1 LGKRGTRGKVLWMHL
16 ASIFQK
22 NSAQLLATRLSSP
35 SMSDAL
41 TPMMQQYHRLKREI
55 PADAMLLFRLGDF
68 YEMFFSDAEEGSR
81 LLDLTLTQRQGT
93 PMCGMPYHA
102 AEGYIAQILKAGK
115 RVAICDQMEAPRPGQ
130 VVRREI
136 TQILTPGSILDAGQ
150 LEPKQNNFLAAVS
163 PMAEG
168 FGVAALDLTTG
179 EFFAGDFPTPEALRD
194 AIGRLNPAEVVVA
207 QGHKIDLETSALSSG
222 ERVGYLL
229 VEHDA
234 WSFSP
239 DAAEHTLRDH
249 FKTASLDGFGLVSAP
264 SKETSTAGALSAAG
278 GLLHYLGHELRR
290 NLGHVHTLRLWQRED
305 VLILDAATRR
315 NLEIV
320 DPLRLGSGQTT
331 LLSAVDRT
339 VTAGGGRLLRQ
350 WLLAPLRNLP
360 CIERRQRV
368 VAWAKINQL
377 ERNALQDRL
386 RQIRDVERLV
396 ARLVQGS
403 GNARDLIA
411 LRVSLEQLPAL
422 RGSLEKH
429 PVVALRELGQQ
440 ITPLPEL
447 ATLYSQALA
456 DDPPILLKEGGLIR
470 AGYHAALEELR
481 AASVEG
487 QEWLADLQRREQ
499 ERTGIRSLK
508 VRYNQVFGYYIE
520 ISTANLGSV
529 PADYTRKQTLA
540 NAERFVTPELKEM
553 ESKILGAQ
561 ERSRQLEYELFLDLR
576 SAAVPHLRTIQETSR
591 ALHQIDVL
599 LGWGALAQERDYFQ
613 PEMNDGGLL
622 LLEEARH
629 PVLEQLPANE
639 KFVPNDVRLDL
650 DTERLV
656 ILTGPNMAGKS
667 TYIRQIGVLALL
679 AHCGCFVPA
688 RRAVVGLM
696 DRIFTRVGASD
707 DLGRG
712 QSTFMVEMNETA
724 NILNHATSR
733 SLVILD
739 EIGRGTSTFDGLSIA
754 WSVAE
759 YLNSTLR
766 ARTLF
771 ATHYHELTELAK
783 LLPATKNYNVAVREW
798 GDHIVFLRKIV
809 PGGTDKSYG
818 IQVARL
824 AGLPAAVLKRAKEV
838 LRQLE
843 EDQIDDKGLPKMA
856 KAKQKKDKAREVLRE
871 LDLFGRGD

>member
-1 LGKRGTRGKVLWMHL
+1 
-16 ASIFQK
+16 
-22 NSAQLLATRLSSP
+22 
-35 SMSDAL
+35 MSDVL

-55 PADAMLLFRLGDF
+55 PPDAMLLFRLGDF

-102 AEGYIAQILKAGK
+102 AEGYIAQILKAGR
-115 RVAICDQMEAPRPGQ
+115 RVAICDQMEAAKPGQ
-130 VVRREI
+130 MVRREI

-150 LEPKQNNFLAAVS
+150 LEPKQNNFLAAIA
-163 PMAEG
+163 PTEG
-168 FGVAALDLTTG
+168 CYGIAALDLTTG
-179 EFFAGDFPTPEALRD
+179 EFFAGDFATPEALRD
-194 AIGRLNPAEVVVA
+194 ALGRLSPAEVVVA
-207 QGHKIDLETSALSSG
+207 QGHKIDLETSVLSNGNS
-222 ERVGYLL
+222 ERLAYLL

-249 FKTASLDGFGLVSAP
+249 FKTASLDGFGLVSSAA
-264 SKETSTAGALSAAG
+264 KDRSTMGALSAAG

-290 NLGHVHTLRLWQRED
+290 SLGHVHTLRLWQRED

-315 NLEIV
+315 NLELV
-320 DPLRLGSGQTT
+320 DPLRTNTGTGSGQTT

-350 WLLAPLRNLP
+350 WLLAPLRDLSA
-360 CIERRQRV
+360 IERRQTV
-368 VAWAKINQL
+368 VAWAKANQP
-377 ERNALQDRL
+377 ERNALQERL
-386 RQIRDVERLV
+386 RQVRDVERLV

-422 RGSLEKH
+422 REAFEKH
-429 PVVALRELGQQ
+429 PVAALRELGGQ
-440 ITPLPEL
+440 ITPLPDL
-447 ATLYSQALA
+447 ADLYSRALA

-487 QEWLADLQRREQ
+487 QEWLAALQRREQ
-499 ERTGIRSLK
+499 ERTGIKSLK

-520 ISTANLGSV
+520 IRTANLGAA

-576 SAAVPHLRTIQETSR
+576 AAAVPHLRTIQDTAR
-591 ALHQIDVL
+591 ALHEIDVL

-629 PVLEQLPANE
+629 PVLEQLPASE

-667 TYIRQIGVLALL
+667 TYIRQIAVLALL

-688 RRAVVGLM
+688 KRAVVGLL

-724 NILNHATSR
+724 NILNHATSH

-759 YLNSTLR
+759 YLNTTLR

-771 ATHYHELTELAK
+771 ATHYHELTELAR

-824 AGLPAAVLKRAKEV
+824 AGLPAPVLKRAKEV

-843 EDQIDDKGLPKMA
+843 EDQIDDAGQPKLA
-856 KAKQKKDKAREVLRE
+856 KAKQKKEKARDVLRE
-871 LDLFGRGD
+871 LDLFGRGGES

>member
-1 LGKRGTRGKVLWMHL
+1 
-16 ASIFQK
+16 
-22 NSAQLLATRLSSP
+22 
-35 SMSDAL
+35 MSDVL
-41 TPMMQQYHRLKREI
+41 TPMMQQYHRLKREV
-55 PADAMLLFRLGDF
+55 PPDALLLFRLGDF
-68 YEMFFSDAEEGSR
+68 YEMFFGDAEEGSR

-102 AEGYIAQILKAGK
+102 AEGYIAQLLKAGK

-130 VVRREI
+130 VVRREV
-136 TQILTPGSILDAGQ
+136 TQVLSPGSILDAGQ
-150 LEPKQNNFLAAVS
+150 LEPKQNNFLAAVA
-163 PMAEG
+163 PMENG

-179 EFFAGDFPTPEALRD
+179 EFFAGDFATPEALRD
-194 AIGRLNPAEVVVA
+194 GLGRTSPAEVVVP
-207 QGHKIDLETSALSSG
+207 QGHRLDLETSALTSG
-222 ERVGYLL
+222 ERLPYLL

-239 DAAEHTLRDH
+239 EAAEHTLKDH
-249 FKTASLDGFGLVSAP
+249 FKTASLDGFGLDAAGKTGVA
-264 SKETSTAGALSAAG
+264 TGALSAAG

-290 NLGHVHTLRLWQRED
+290 SLGHVHTLRLWQRED

-320 DPLRLGSGQTT
+320 DPLRTGSGQTT
-331 LLSAVDRT
+331 LLAAVDRT
-339 VTAGGGRLLRQ
+339 VTSGGGRLLRQ
-350 WLLAPLRNLP
+350 WLLAPLRDVAA
-360 CIERRQRV
+360 IELRQSA
-368 VAWAKINQL
+368 VAWARKNQP
-377 ERNALQDRL
+377 ERSALQERL
-386 RQIRDVERLV
+386 RQVRDVERLV

-422 RGSLEKH
+422 RGALETH
-429 PVVALRELGQQ
+429 AVPALRALGEK

-447 ATLYSQALA
+447 AELYARALA

-520 ISTANLGSV
+520 ISTANLGAV

-576 SAAVPHLRTIQETSR
+576 AAAVPHLRAIQDTAR
-591 ALHQIDVL
+591 ALHEVDVL
-599 LGWGALAQERDYFQ
+599 LGWGALAQERDYIQ

-639 KFVPNDVRLDL
+639 KFVPNDVRLEVE
-650 DTERLV
+650 TERLV

-667 TYIRQIGVLALL
+667 TYIRQVAVLALL

-688 RRAVVGLM
+688 KRAVVGLL

-759 YLNSTLR
+759 YLNTTLR

-771 ATHYHELTELAK
+771 ATHYHELTELAR

-824 AGLPAAVLKRAKEV
+824 AGLPAPVLKRAKEV

-843 EDQIDDKGLPKMA
+843 EDQLDDLGTPRLA
-856 KAKQKKDKAREVLRE
+856 KAKQKKEKAREVLRE
-871 LDLFGRGD
+871 LDLFGRGGE

>member
-1 LGKRGTRGKVLWMHL
+1 
-16 ASIFQK
+16 
-22 NSAQLLATRLSSP
+22 
-35 SMSDAL
+35 MSEPAL

-55 PADAMLLFRLGDF
+55 PSDAVLLFRLGDF
-68 YEMFFSDAEEGSR
+68 YEMFFADAEEGSR
-81 LLDLTLTQRQGT
+81 LLDLTLTQRQGM

-102 AEGYIAQILKAGK
+102 ADGYIAQLLKAGR
-115 RVAICDQMEAPRPGQ
+115 RVAICDQMEAPKPGQ
-130 VVRREI
+130 IVDRQV

-150 LEPKQNNFLAAVS
+150 LEPKRNNFLASVA
-163 PMAEG
+163 PAEG
-168 FGVAALDLTTG
+168 GKLGNEPSYGVAALDLTTG
-179 EFFAGDFPTPEALRD
+179 EFFAGDFPTAEALRD
-194 AIGRLNPAEVVVA
+194 ILGRIGPAEVVVA
-207 QGHKIDLETSALSSG
+207 KGRRLDLETSALSNG
-222 ERVGYLL
+222 AALGYLL

-234 WSFSP
+234 WSFTP

-249 FKTASLDGFGLVSAP
+249 FKTASLDGFGLAKTNGK
-264 SKETSTAGALSAAG
+264 KESSTTTGALRAAG

-290 NLGHVHTLRLWQRED
+290 NLDHVHNLRLWQRD
-305 VLILDAATRR
+305 DALILDAATRR
-315 NLEIV
+315 NLEVV
-320 DPLRLGSGQTT
+320 DPLRPNSGPVT

-350 WLLAPLRNLP
+350 WLLAPLRNLDA
-360 CIERRQRV
+360 IARRQSV
-368 VAWAKINQL
+368 VAWARTNQP
-377 ERNALQDRL
+377 ERFALQERL
-386 RQIRDVERLV
+386 KEIRDVERLV
-396 ARLVQGS
+396 ARLVQGG

-411 LRVSLEQLPAL
+411 LRVSLEQLPLLRDAL
-422 RGSLEKH
+422 AAHAVPTLRALGEK
-429 PVVALRELGQQ
+429 

-447 ATLYSQALA
+447 SELYCRALA
-456 DDPPILLKEGGLIR
+456 DDPPIVIKEGGLIR
-470 AGYHAALEELR
+470 AGYHPALDELR
-481 AASVEG
+481 AASAEG

-520 ISTANLGSV
+520 ISTANLAAV
-529 PADYTRKQTLA
+529 PADYTRKQTMA
-540 NAERFVTPELKEM
+540 NAERFVTPELKSM

-561 ERSRQLEYELFLDLR
+561 ERSRQLEYELFLELR
-576 SAAVPHLRTIQETSR
+576 AAAVPHLRAIQDTAR
-591 ALHQIDVL
+591 ALHEIDIL
-599 LGWGALAQERDYFQ
+599 LGWGALAQERDYTA
-613 PEMNDGGLL
+613 PEMNDNGLL

-667 TYIRQIGVLALL
+667 TYIRQVAVLALL
-679 AHCGCFVPA
+679 AHCGCFLPA
-688 RRAVVGLM
+688 KRAVIGLL

-759 YLNSTLR
+759 YLNTTLK

-771 ATHYHELTELAK
+771 ATHYHELTELAR

-798 GDHIVFLRKIV
+798 GEQIVFLRKIV

-824 AGLPAAVLKRAKEV
+824 AGLPPPVLNRAREI

-843 EDQIDDKGLPKMA
+843 EGHLDDTGQPKLA
-856 KAKQKKDKAREVLRE
+856 RARQKKARAKEVLRE
-871 LDLFGRGD
+871 LDLFGRGGD

>member
-1 LGKRGTRGKVLWMHL
+1 
-16 ASIFQK
+16 
-22 NSAQLLATRLSSP
+22 
-35 SMSDAL
+35 MSDAL

-55 PADAMLLFRLGDF
+55 PPDAMLLFRLGDF
-68 YEMFFSDAEEGSR
+68 YEMFFADAEEGSR

-102 AEGYIAQILKAGK
+102 AEGYIAQLLKTGR
-115 RVAICDQMEAPRPGQ
+115 RVAICDQMEAPRAGQ

-150 LEPKQNNFLAAVS
+150 LEPKQNNFLAAIA
-163 PMAEG
+163 PAEGGKSAAGG
-168 FGVAALDLTTG
+168 FGVAAIDLTTG
-179 EFFAGDFPTPEALRD
+179 EFFAGEFPTPEALRD
-194 AIGRLNPAEVVVA
+194 ALGRLNPAEVVVA
-207 QGHKIDLETSALSSG
+207 QGHKIDLETAALSNISG
-222 ERVGYLL
+222 ERLAYLL

-249 FKTASLDGFGLVSAP
+249 FKTASLDGFGFV
-264 SKETSTAGALSAAG
+264 TTAAKDNTTTGALSAAG

-290 NLGHVHTLRLWQRED
+290 NLGHVHTLRLWQRDD

-315 NLEIV
+315 NLELV
-320 DPLRLGSGQTT
+320 DSLRPNTAPGAVQTT

-339 VTAGGGRLLRQ
+339 VTSGGGRLLRQ
-350 WLLAPLRNLP
+350 WLLAPLRDLTA
-360 CIERRQRV
+360 IERRQSV
-368 VAWAKINQL
+368 VAWAKANQH
-377 ERNALQDRL
+377 ERNILQERL

-411 LRVSLEQLPAL
+411 LRVSLEQLPGVREAL
-422 RGSLEKH
+422 DHH
-429 PVVALRELGQQ
+429 PVAPLRELGQK

-447 ATLYSQALA
+447 ALLYSNALA

-487 QEWLADLQRREQ
+487 QEWLAALQKREQ
-499 ERTGIRSLK
+499 ERTGIKSLK

-520 ISTANLGSV
+520 ISTANLAAV
-529 PADYTRKQTLA
+529 PGDYTRKQTLA

-576 SAAVPHLRTIQETSR
+576 SAAVPHLRTIQDTAR
-591 ALHQIDVL
+591 ALHEIDVL

-629 PVLEQLPANE
+629 PVLEQLPSGE

-650 DTERLV
+650 DTERLI

-667 TYIRQIGVLALL
+667 TYIRQVAVLALL
-679 AHCGCFVPA
+679 AHCGCFIPA
-688 RRAVVGLM
+688 KRAVVGLL

-759 YLNSTLR
+759 YLNTELR

-771 ATHYHELTELAK
+771 ATHYHELTELAR

-824 AGLPAAVLKRAKEV
+824 AGLPATVLKRAKEV

-843 EDQIDDKGLPKMA
+843 EDQIDDKGLPKLA
-856 KAKQKKDKAREVLRE
+856 KAKQKKEKAKEVLRE
-871 LDLFGRGD
+871 LDLFGRGGET

>member
-1 LGKRGTRGKVLWMHL
+1 M
-16 ASIFQK
+16 
-22 NSAQLLATRLSSP
+22 SAF
-35 SMSDAL
+35 MSDVL

-55 PADAMLLFRLGDF
+55 PPDAMLLFRLGDF
-68 YEMFFSDAEEGSR
+68 YEMFFGDAEEGSR

-102 AEGYIAQILKAGK
+102 AEGYIAQILKAGR

-150 LEPKQNNFLAAVS
+150 LEPKQNNFLAAVAPVS
-163 PMAEG
+163 G
-168 FGVAALDLTTG
+168 SFGVAALDLTTG
-179 EFFAGDFPTPEALRD
+179 EFFAGDFSTPEALRD
-194 AIGRLNPAEVVVA
+194 ALGRLNPAEVVVA
-207 QGHKIDLETSALSSG
+207 QGHKIDLETSVLSQGNS
-222 ERVGYLL
+222 ERLAYLL

-249 FKTASLDGFGLVSAP
+249 FKTASLDGFGLAAPTGKGDSA
-264 SKETSTAGALSAAG
+264 AGALSAAG

-290 NLGHVHTLRLWQRED
+290 SLGHVHTLRLWQRED

-315 NLEIV
+315 NLELV
-320 DPLRLGSGQTT
+320 DPLRAGSGQTT

-339 VTAGGGRLLRQ
+339 VTSGGGRLLRQ
-350 WLLAPLRNLP
+350 WLLAPLRDLP
-360 CIERRQRV
+360 GIQRRQSV
-368 VAWAKINQL
+368 VAWARVNQP
-377 ERNALQDRL
+377 ERNHLQERL
-386 RQIRDVERLV
+386 RQVRDVERLV

-422 RGSLEKH
+422 REALEKH
-429 PVVALRELGQQ
+429 PVVALRELGAK
-440 ITPLPEL
+440 ITPLPDL
-447 ATLYSQALA
+447 ADLYSRALA

-520 ISTANLGSV
+520 VSTANLGAV

-540 NAERFVTPELKEM
+540 NAERFVTPELKQM

-576 SAAVPHLRTIQETSR
+576 SAAVPHLRAIQETAR
-591 ALHQIDVL
+591 ALHEIDVL

-629 PVLEQLPANE
+629 PVLEQLPASE

-650 DTERLV
+650 ETERLV

-667 TYIRQIGVLALL
+667 TYIRQVAVLALL

-688 RRAVVGLM
+688 KRAVVGLL

-759 YLNSTLR
+759 YLNTTLR

-771 ATHYHELTELAK
+771 ATHYHELTELAR

-824 AGLPAAVLKRAKEV
+824 AGLPAPVLKRAKEV

-843 EDQIDDKGLPKMA
+843 EDQIDDAGQPRLA
-856 KAKQKKDKAREVLRE
+856 KAKQKKEKAREVLRE
-871 LDLFGRGD
+871 LDLFGRGGE

>member
-1 LGKRGTRGKVLWMHL
+1 M
-16 ASIFQK
+16 
-22 NSAQLLATRLSSP
+22 
-35 SMSDAL
+35 
-41 TPMMQQYHRLKREI
+41 
-55 PADAMLLFRLGDF
+55 
-68 YEMFFSDAEEGSR
+68 
-81 LLDLTLTQRQGT
+81 
-93 PMCGMPYHA
+93 
-102 AEGYIAQILKAGK
+102 
-115 RVAICDQMEAPRPGQ
+115 
-130 VVRREI
+130 
-136 TQILTPGSILDAGQ
+136 
-150 LEPKQNNFLAAVS
+150 
-163 PMAEG
+163 
-168 FGVAALDLTTG
+168 
-179 EFFAGDFPTPEALRD
+179 
-194 AIGRLNPAEVVVA
+194 A
-207 QGHKIDLETSALSSG
+207 QGHRIDLETSALSNG
-222 ERVGYLL
+222 EPLAFLL

-234 WSFSP
+234 WSFSA

-249 FKTASLDGFGLVSAP
+249 FKTASLDGFGLIDG
-264 SKETSTAGALSAAG
+264 STKGALSAAG
-278 GLLHYLGHELRR
+278 GLLHYLRHELRR
-290 NLGHVHTLRLWQRED
+290 SLGHVHSLRLWQRED
-305 VLILDAATRR
+305 VLIVDAATRR
-315 NLEIV
+315 NLELV
-320 DPLRLGSGQTT
+320 DPLRPGSGPTT

-339 VTAGGGRLLRQ
+339 VTSGGGRLLRQ
-350 WLLAPLRNLP
+350 WLLAPLRDLAA
-360 CIERRQRV
+360 IERRQSV
-368 VAWAKINQL
+368 VAWARANQP
-377 ERNALQDRL
+377 ERSALQERL
-386 RQIRDVERLV
+386 RQVRDVERLV

-411 LRVSLEQLPAL
+411 LRVSLEQLPGL
-422 RGSLEKH
+422 RGSLGKH
-429 PVVALRELGQQ
+429 DVKALREMGEK

-447 ATLYSQALA
+447 SELYSRALA

-470 AGYHAALEELR
+470 AGYNAALDELR

-499 ERTGIRSLK
+499 ERTGIKSLK

-520 ISTANLGSV
+520 ISASNLGAV

-540 NAERFVTPELKEM
+540 NAERFVTPELKQM

-576 SAAVPHLRTIQETSR
+576 AAATPHLRVIQDTAR
-591 ALHQIDVL
+591 AVHEIDVL
-599 LGWGALAQERDYFQ
+599 LGWGALAQERDYVQ

-650 DTERLV
+650 ETERLV

-667 TYIRQIGVLALL
+667 TYIRQVAVLALL

-688 RRAVVGLM
+688 KRAVVGLL

-771 ATHYHELTELAK
+771 ATHYHELTDLAR

-798 GDHIVFLRKIV
+798 GEHIVFLRKIV

-824 AGLPAAVLKRAKEV
+824 AGLPAPVLKRAKEV

-843 EDQIDDKGLPKMA
+843 EDQIDDKGLPKLA
-856 KAKQKKDKAREVLRE
+856 KSKQKKGAREWKCCASWIFLGGSGE
-871 LDLFGRGD
+871 

>member
-1 LGKRGTRGKVLWMHL
+1 
-16 ASIFQK
+16 
-22 NSAQLLATRLSSP
+22 
-35 SMSDAL
+35 MSDAL
-41 TPMMQQYHRLKREI
+41 TPMMQQYHRLKREV
-55 PADAMLLFRLGDF
+55 PPDAFLLFRLGDF
-68 YEMFFSDAEEGSR
+68 YEMFFADAEEGSR

-102 AEGYIAQILKAGK
+102 AEGYVAQLLKAGR
-115 RVAICDQMEAPRPGQ
+115 RVAICDQMEAPKPGQ

-150 LEPKQNNFLAAVS
+150 LEPKRNNFIAAIA
-163 PMAEG
+163 PDATG
-168 FGVAALDLTTG
+168 YGVAALDLTTG
-179 EFFAGDFPTPEALRD
+179 EFYAGDFPSPEALRD
-194 AIGRLNPAEVVVA
+194 VLGRVGPAEVVLA
-207 QGHKIDLETSALSSG
+207 QGQRLDLETSVLANG
-222 ERVGYLL
+222 NGCAYLL

-234 WSFSP
+234 WSFSA

-249 FKTASLDGFGLVSAP
+249 FKTASLDGFGLTATGG
-264 SKETSTAGALSAAG
+264 KEKSGNRALSAAG
-278 GLLHYLGHELRR
+278 GLMHYLTHELRR
-290 NLGHVHTLRLWQRED
+290 SLGHVHSLRLWQRED

-320 DPLRLGSGQTT
+320 DPLRSNAGAGPDNTT
-331 LLSAVDRT
+331 LLYAVDRT
-339 VTAGGGRLLRQ
+339 VTSGGGRLLRQ
-350 WLLAPLRNLP
+350 WLLAPLRD
-360 CIERRQRV
+360 IAAIQRRQSV
-368 VAWAKINQL
+368 VAWARTNQS
-377 ERNALQDRL
+377 ERDTLQQSL
-386 RQIRDVERLV
+386 REIRDLERLV

-411 LRVSLEQLPAL
+411 LRVSLQQLPSL
-422 RGSLEKH
+422 RNALEKH
-429 PVVALRELGQQ
+429 PIAALRELGSR
-440 ITPLPEL
+440 ITPIPDL
-447 ATLYSQALA
+447 ADLYARAMA
-456 DDPPILLKEGGLIR
+456 DDPPIQLKEGGLIR

-487 QEWLADLQRREQ
+487 QAWLADLQRREQ
-499 ERTGIRSLK
+499 ERSGIKSLK
-508 VRYNQVFGYYIE
+508 VRYNQIFGYYIE
-520 ISTANLGSV
+520 ISTANLAAV
-529 PADYTRKQTLA
+529 PADYTRKQTMA
-540 NAERFVTPELKEM
+540 NAERFVTPELKQM

-576 SAAVPHLRTIQETSR
+576 AAAIPHLRTIQDSSR
-591 ALHQIDVL
+591 AIHEIDVL
-599 LGWGALAQERDYFQ
+599 LGWGALAQERDYIQ
-613 PEMNDGGLL
+613 PEIDGDGTL

-629 PVLEQLPANE
+629 PVLEQLATSE
-639 KFVPNDVRLDL
+639 KFVPNDVRLDV

-667 TYIRQIGVLALL
+667 TYIRQVAVLALL

-688 RRAVVGLM
+688 KRAVVGLL

-724 NILNHATSR
+724 NILNHATNK

-759 YLNSTLR
+759 YLHTTLR

-771 ATHYHELTELAK
+771 ATHYHELTELAR

-824 AGLPAAVLKRAKEV
+824 AGLPAPVLKRAKDV

-843 EDQIDDKGLPKMA
+843 EDQIDDLGTPKLA
-856 KAKQKKDKAREVLRE
+856 KAKQKKEKAKEVLRE
-871 LDLFGRGD
+871 LDLFGRNDA

>member
-1 LGKRGTRGKVLWMHL
+1 
-16 ASIFQK
+16 
-22 NSAQLLATRLSSP
+22 
-35 SMSDAL
+35 MSDAL
-41 TPMMQQYHRLKREI
+41 TPMMQQYHRLKREV
-55 PADAMLLFRLGDF
+55 PPDAFLLFRLGDF
-68 YEMFFSDAEEGSR
+68 YEMFFADAEEGSR

-102 AEGYIAQILKAGK
+102 AEGYIAQLLKAGR
-115 RVAICDQMEAPRPGQ
+115 RVAICDQMEAPKPGQ

-136 TQILTPGSILDAGQ
+136 TQILTPGSILEAGQ
-150 LEPKQNNFLAAVS
+150 LEPKRNNFIAAIA
-163 PMAEG
+163 AEPDG
-168 FGVAALDLTTG
+168 YGVAALDLTTG
-179 EFFAGDFPTPEALRD
+179 EFFAGDFPSPEALRD
-194 AIGRLNPAEVVVA
+194 VLGRVGPAEVVVA
-207 QGHKIDLETSALSSG
+207 QGNKIDLETSVLANG
-222 ERVGYLL
+222 TGCAWLL

-234 WSFSP
+234 WSFAP
-239 DAAEHTLRDH
+239 EAAEHTLRDH
-249 FKTASLDGFGLVSAP
+249 FKTASLDGFGVAASGGKDK
-264 SKETSTAGALSAAG
+264 SGHRALSAAG
-278 GLLHYLGHELRR
+278 GLMHYLTNELRR
-290 NLGHVHTLRLWQRED
+290 SLGHVHSLRLWQRDD

-320 DPLRLGSGQTT
+320 DPLRAGPENTT
-331 LLSAVDRT
+331 LLFAVDRT

-350 WLLAPLRNLP
+350 WLLAPLRDVAA
-360 CIERRQRV
+360 IQRRQTV
-368 VAWAKINQL
+368 VAWARANQS
-377 ERNALQDRL
+377 ERDSL
-386 RQIRDVERLV
+386 RQSLREIRDLERLV

-403 GNARDLIA
+403 GNARDLLA
-411 LRVSLEQLPAL
+411 LRVSLLQLPDL
-422 RGSLEKH
+422 RNALEKH
-429 PVVALRELGQQ
+429 PVAALRDLGAK

-447 ATLYSQALA
+447 AGLYARALA
-456 DDPPILLKEGGLIR
+456 DDPPIQLKEGGLIR

-487 QEWLADLQRREQ
+487 QAWLADLQRREQ
-499 ERTGIRSLK
+499 ERTGIKSLK

-520 ISTANLGSV
+520 ISTANLAAV
-529 PADYTRKQTLA
+529 PADYTRKQTMA
-540 NAERFVTPELKEM
+540 NAERFVTPELKQM

-576 SAAVPHLRTIQETSR
+576 GAAVPHLRTIQDSAR
-591 ALHQIDVL
+591 AIHEIDVL

-613 PEMNDGGLL
+613 PEIDGGGTL

-629 PVLEQLPANE
+629 PVLEQLNTSE
-639 KFVPNDVRLDL
+639 KFVPNDARLDV
-650 DTERLV
+650 DTDRLI

-667 TYIRQIGVLALL
+667 TFIRQVAVIALL

-688 RRAVVGLM
+688 RRAVVGLL

-759 YLNSTLR
+759 YLHTTLR

-771 ATHYHELTELAK
+771 ATHYHELTELAR

-824 AGLPAAVLKRAKEV
+824 AGLPAPVLKRAKEV

-843 EDQIDDKGLPKMA
+843 EDQIDDLGTPKLA
-856 KAKQKKDKAREVLRE
+856 KAKQKKEKAKEVLRE
-871 LDLFGRGD
+871 LDLFGRNDPP

>member
-1 LGKRGTRGKVLWMHL
+1 
-16 ASIFQK
+16 
-22 NSAQLLATRLSSP
+22 
-35 SMSDAL
+35 MSDVL
-41 TPMMQQYHRLKREI
+41 TPMMQQYHRLKREV
-55 PADAMLLFRLGDF
+55 PSDALLLFRLGDF
-68 YEMFFSDAEEGSR
+68 YEMFFGDAEIGSR

-102 AEGYIAQILKAGK
+102 AEGYIAQLLKAGR
-115 RVAICDQMEAPRPGQ
+115 RVAICDQMETPRPGQ
-130 VVRREI
+130 VVRREV
-136 TQILTPGSILDAGQ
+136 TQILSPGSILDSGQ
-150 LEPKQNNFLAAVS
+150 LEPKKNNFLASVAPVAS
-163 PMAEG
+163 GYGM
-168 FGVAALDLTTG
+168 AALDLTTG
-179 EFFAGDFPTPEALRD
+179 EFFSGDFLTAEVLRD
-194 AIGRLNPAEVVVA
+194 ALDRLCPAEVVVA
-207 QGHKIDLETSALSSG
+207 QGQRIDLETSALSNG
-222 ERVGYLL
+222 QRLGYLL

-234 WSFSP
+234 WSFSA

-249 FKTASLDGFGLVSAP
+249 FKTASLEGFGL
-264 SKETSTAGALSAAG
+264 AGASGGSDARGALCAAG

-290 NLGHVHTLRLWQRED
+290 SLGHVHSLRLWQRED
-305 VLILDAATRR
+305 VLILDAVTQR
-315 NLEIV
+315 NLELV
-320 DPLRLGSGQTT
+320 DPLRPGAGQTT
-331 LLSAVDRT
+331 LLAAVDRT

-350 WLLAPLRNLP
+350 WLLAPLRNLAE
-360 CIERRQRV
+360 IARRQSV
-368 VAWAKINQL
+368 VAWARTEQQ
-377 ERNALQDRL
+377 ERLALQERL
-386 RQIRDVERLV
+386 RQVRDVERLV

-422 RGSLEKH
+422 RDALASH
-429 PVVALRELGQQ
+429 SVPALRALGEK

-447 ATLYSQALA
+447 VGLYTRALA
-456 DDPPILLKEGGLIR
+456 DDPPIVLKEGGLIR
-470 AGYHAALEELR
+470 AGYNATLDELR

-487 QEWLADLQRREQ
+487 QEWLAALQRREQ

-520 ISTANLGSV
+520 VSAANLGAV
-529 PADYTRKQTLA
+529 PSDYTRKQTLA

-553 ESKILGAQ
+553 EAKILGAQ

-576 SAAVPHLRTIQETSR
+576 AAAVPHLRPIQETAR
-591 ALHQIDVL
+591 ALHEIDVL
-599 LGWGALAQERDYFQ
+599 VGWGALAQERDYVP
-613 PEMNDGGLL
+613 PEVNDGGLL
-622 LLEEARH
+622 LFEEARH
-629 PVLEQLPANE
+629 PVLEQLPASE
-639 KFVPNDVRLDL
+639 KFVPNDVRLDIE
-650 DTERLV
+650 TERLV

-667 TYIRQIGVLALL
+667 TYIRQVAVLALL

-688 RRAVVGLM
+688 RRAVTGLL

-759 YLNSTLR
+759 YLNTTLR

-771 ATHYHELTELAK
+771 ATHYHELTELAR

-798 GDHIVFLRKIV
+798 GEQIVFLRKIV

-824 AGLPAAVLKRAKEV
+824 AGLPAPVLKRAKEV
-838 LRQLE
+838 LRELE
-843 EDQIDDKGLPKMA
+843 EEQLDDIGQPRLA
-856 KAKQKKDKAREVLRE
+856 KAKQKKERAREVLRE
-871 LDLFGRGD
+871 LDLFGRKEET

>member
-1 LGKRGTRGKVLWMHL
+1 
-16 ASIFQK
+16 
-22 NSAQLLATRLSSP
+22 
-35 SMSDAL
+35 MSDAL
-41 TPMMQQYHRLKREI
+41 TPMMQQYHQMKREV
-55 PADAMLLFRLGDF
+55 PGDAVLLFRLGDF
-68 YEMFFSDAEEGSR
+68 YEMFFTDAEEGSR
-81 LLDLTLTQRQGT
+81 LLDLTLTQRQGM

-102 AEGYIAQILKAGK
+102 AEGYIAQLLKAGR
-115 RVAICDQMEAPRPGQ
+115 RVAVCDQMEAAKPGQ
-130 VVRREI
+130 VVRRQV
-136 TQILTPGSILDAGQ
+136 TQILTPGSILESGQ
-150 LEPKQNNFLAAVS
+150 LEPKRNNFIASVAPV
-163 PMAEG
+163 ADG

-179 EFFAGDFPTPEALRD
+179 EFFAGHFPTPEALRD
-194 AIGRLNPAEVVVA
+194 AIGRISPAEVVIA
-207 QGHKIDLETSALSSG
+207 QGHRIDLETSALSNG
-222 ERVGYLL
+222 ERLPYLL

-239 DAAEHTLRDH
+239 EVAEHTLLDH
-249 FKTASLDGFGLVSAP
+249 FKTKSLDGFGLATGG
-264 SKETSTAGALSAAG
+264 KGALGAAG

-290 NLGHVHTLRLWQRED
+290 SLGHVHTLRFWQRD
-305 VLILDAATRR
+305 DALVLDAATRR
-315 NLEIV
+315 NLELV
-320 DPLRLGSGQTT
+320 DPLRAGSGQTT
-331 LLSAVDRT
+331 LLTAVDRT

-350 WLLAPLRNLP
+350 WLLAPLRDLAA
-360 CIERRQRV
+360 IERRQKV
-368 VAWAKINQL
+368 VAWARLNQP
-377 ERNALQDRL
+377 ERSILQESL
-386 RQIRDVERLV
+386 RQVRDLERLV
-396 ARLVQGS
+396 ARLAQGS
-403 GNARDLIA
+403 GNARDLTA
-411 LRVSLEQLPAL
+411 LRVSLEQLPPLCQA
-422 RGSLEKH
+422 LEKH
-429 PVVALRELGQQ
+429 TIPALRELGEK
-440 ITPLPEL
+440 ITPLPDL
-447 ATLYSQALA
+447 AILYARALA
-456 DDPPILLKEGGLIR
+456 DDPPLALKEGGLIR

-520 ISTANLGSV
+520 VSTSNLAAV

-540 NAERFVTPELKEM
+540 NAERFITPELKSM

-576 SAAVPHLRTIQETSR
+576 AAAVPHLRTIQDTAR
-591 ALHQIDVL
+591 AIHEIDVL
-599 LGWGALAQERDYFQ
+599 LGWGSLAQERDYIQ
-613 PEMNDGGLL
+613 PEMNDGGQLI
-622 LLEEARH
+622 LEEARH
-629 PVLEQLPANE
+629 PVLEQLPASE
-639 KFVPNDVRLDL
+639 KFVPNDARL
-650 DTERLV
+650 DTETERLI

-667 TYIRQIGVLALL
+667 TYIRQVAVLALL

-688 RRAVVGLM
+688 KRAIVSLL

-759 YLNSTLR
+759 YLNTDLR
-766 ARTLF
+766 AKTLF
-771 ATHYHELTELAK
+771 ATHYHELTELAR

-798 GDHIVFLRKIV
+798 GEQVIFLHKIV

-824 AGLPAAVLKRAKEV
+824 AGLPAPVLKRAKEV

-843 EDQIDDKGLPKMA
+843 EDQIDDKGLPKLA
-856 KAKQKKDKAREVLRE
+856 KAKQKKEKAREVLRE
-871 LDLFGRGD
+871 LDLFGRGGE

>member
-1 LGKRGTRGKVLWMHL
+1 
-16 ASIFQK
+16 
-22 NSAQLLATRLSSP
+22 
-35 SMSDAL
+35 MSDAL

-55 PADAMLLFRLGDF
+55 PPDAMLLFRLGDF
-68 YEMFFSDAEEGSR
+68 YEMFFTDAEEGSR

-102 AEGYIAQILKAGK
+102 AEGYIAQILKAGR

-150 LEPKQNNFLAAVS
+150 LEPKQNNFLAAIA
-163 PMAEG
+163 PMSNG
-168 FGVAALDLTTG
+168 YGVAALDLTTG
-179 EFFAGDFPTPEALRD
+179 EFFAGEFPTAEALRD
-194 AIGRLNPAEVVVA
+194 AIGRLNPAETVVP
-207 QGHKIDLETSALSSG
+207 QGHRIDLETSALSTG
-222 ERVGYLL
+222 ERLGYLL

-249 FKTASLDGFGLVSAP
+249 FKTASLDGFGFIASAKKD
-264 SKETSTAGALSAAG
+264 SSTSGALGAAG

-290 NLGHVHTLRLWQRED
+290 SLGHVHTLRLWQRED
-305 VLILDAATRR
+305 VLIVDAATRR
-315 NLEIV
+315 NLELV
-320 DPLRLGSGQTT
+320 DPLRSGSGQTT

-339 VTAGGGRLLRQ
+339 ATAGGGRLLRQ

-360 CIERRQRV
+360 GIERRQSV
-368 VAWAKINQL
+368 VAWAKANQP
-377 ERNALQDRL
+377 ERNALQERL
-386 RQIRDVERLV
+386 RQVRDVERLV

-422 RGSLEKH
+422 RIALEKH
-429 PVVALRELGQQ
+429 SVAALRELGQQ
-440 ITPLPEL
+440 IAPLPEL
-447 ATLYSQALA
+447 SDLYSRALA

-470 AGYHAALEELR
+470 AGHHAGLEELR

-499 ERTGIRSLK
+499 ERTGIKSLK

-520 ISTANLGSV
+520 ISAANLGAV

-540 NAERFVTPELKEM
+540 NAERFVTPELKSM

-561 ERSRQLEYELFLDLR
+561 ERSRQLEYELFLELR
-576 SAAVPHLRTIQETSR
+576 SAAVPHLRTIQDTAR
-591 ALHQIDVL
+591 ALHEIDVL

-613 PEMNDGGLL
+613 PEMNDNGLL

-639 KFVPNDVRLDL
+639 KFVPNDVRLDVE
-650 DTERLV
+650 TERLV

-667 TYIRQIGVLALL
+667 TYIRQVAVLSLL

-688 RRAVVGLM
+688 KRAIVGLM

-759 YLNSTLR
+759 YLNTTLR

-771 ATHYHELTELAK
+771 ATHYHELTDLAR

-798 GDHIVFLRKIV
+798 GEHIVFLRKIV

-824 AGLPAAVLKRAKEV
+824 AGLPAPVLKRAKEV

-843 EDQIDDKGLPKMA
+843 EDQIDDKGLPKLA
-856 KAKQKKDKAREVLRE
+856 KAKQRKERAKDVLRE
-871 LDLFGRGD
+871 LDLFGRGDQ

>member
-1 LGKRGTRGKVLWMHL
+1 
-16 ASIFQK
+16 
-22 NSAQLLATRLSSP
+22 
-35 SMSDAL
+35 
-41 TPMMQQYHRLKREI
+41 MMQQYHRLKREV
-55 PADAMLLFRLGDF
+55 PADAFLLFRLGDF
-68 YEMFFSDAEEGSR
+68 YELFFTDAEEGSR
-81 LLDLTLTQRQGT
+81 LLDLTLTQRQGI

-102 AEGYIAQILKAGK
+102 AEGYIAQLLKAGR
-115 RVAICDQMEAPRPGQ
+115 RVAVCDQTETPKPGQ
-130 VVRREI
+130 IVRREV
-136 TQILTPGSILDAGQ
+136 TQVLSPGSILEAGQ
-150 LEPKQNNFLAAVS
+150 LEPKRNNFLASIFPAARDKS
-163 PMAEG
+163 PEG
-168 FGVAALDLTTG
+168 GYGIAALDLTTG
-179 EFFAGDFPTPEALRD
+179 EFFAGHFPGPEALRD
-194 AIGRLNPAEVVVA
+194 ALGRLHPAEVVVA
-207 QGHKIDLETSALSSG
+207 AGDRIDLETSALANG
-222 ERVGYLL
+222 VAPGYLL

-234 WSFSP
+234 WSFAP
-239 DAAEHTLRDH
+239 ETAEHTLRDH
-249 FKTASLDGFGLVSAP
+249 FKTASLDGFGLA
-264 SKETSTAGALSAAG
+264 KAADGMLSAAG

-290 NLGHVHTLRLWQRED
+290 SLGHVHSLRVWQRD
-305 VLILDAATRR
+305 DALILDAATRR
-315 NLEIV
+315 NLELV
-320 DPLRLGSGQTT
+320 DPLRMGAGETT
-331 LLSAVDRT
+331 LLAAVDRT

-350 WLLAPLRNLP
+350 WLLAPLRDLAA
-360 CIERRQRV
+360 IERRQSV
-368 VAWAKINQL
+368 VAWARTNQP
-377 ERNALQDRL
+377 ERNALQERL
-386 RQIRDVERLV
+386 RQVRDVERLV

-411 LRVSLEQLPAL
+411 LRVSLEQLPDL
-422 RGSLEKH
+422 RGALAAHAVPVLRGLGEK
-429 PVVALRELGQQ
+429 

-447 ATLYSQALA
+447 SGLYARALA
-456 DDPPILLKEGGLIR
+456 EDPPILIKEGGLIQ
-470 AGYHAALEELR
+470 AGFHAGLDELR
-481 AASVEG
+481 AASAEG

-520 ISTANLGSV
+520 ISTANLGAV
-529 PADYTRKQTLA
+529 PADYTRKQTMS
-540 NAERFVTPELKEM
+540 NAERFITPELKQM

-561 ERSRQLEYELFLDLR
+561 ERSRQLEYELFLELR
-576 SAAVPHLRTIQETSR
+576 AAAVPHLRAIQETAR
-591 ALHQIDVL
+591 ALHELDVL
-599 LGWGALAQERDYFQ
+599 LGWGALAQERDYIR

-629 PVLEQLPANE
+629 PVLEQLPASE

-650 DTERLV
+650 ETERLV

-667 TYIRQIGVLALL
+667 TYIRQVAVLALL

-688 RRAVVGLM
+688 KRAVIGLL

-759 YLNSTLR
+759 YLNTTLR

-771 ATHYHELTELAK
+771 ATHYHELTELAR

-798 GDHIVFLRKIV
+798 GEQIVFLRKIV

-824 AGLPAAVLKRAKEV
+824 AGLPAPVLQRAKEI

-843 EDQIDDKGLPKMA
+843 EGHLDDTGQPKLA
-856 KAKQKKDKAREVLRE
+856 RARQKKEKARQVVRE
-871 LDLFGRGD
+871 LDLFGRGGE

>member
-1 LGKRGTRGKVLWMHL
+1 
-16 ASIFQK
+16 
-22 NSAQLLATRLSSP
+22 
-35 SMSDAL
+35 MSDAL
-41 TPMMQQYHRLKREI
+41 TPMMQQYHRLKREV
-55 PADAMLLFRLGDF
+55 PSDALLLFRLGDF
-68 YEMFFSDAEEGSR
+68 YELFYGDAEEGSR
-81 LLDLTLTQRQGT
+81 LLDLTLTQRQGM

-102 AEGYIAQILKAGK
+102 ADGYIAQLLKAGR

-130 VVRREI
+130 VVRREV
-136 TQILTPGSILDAGQ
+136 TQVLTPGSVLDAAQ
-150 LEPKQNNFLAAVS
+150 LQPKQNNFLASIALLGD
-163 PMAEG
+163 G

-179 EFFAGDFPTPEALRD
+179 EFFAGDFPGVEALRD
-194 AIGRLNPAEVVVA
+194 GLGRIAPAEVVVA
-207 QGHKIDLETSALSSG
+207 QGQRLDLETSTLTPSAG
-222 ERVGYLL
+222 TAYLL

-234 WSFSP
+234 WSFAP
-239 DAAEHTLRDH
+239 EAAEHTLLDH
-249 FKTASLDGFGLVSAP
+249 FKTASLDGFGVAASRA
-264 SKETSTAGALSAAG
+264 AIGAAG
-278 GLLHYLGHELRR
+278 GLVHYLTHELRR
-290 NLGHVHTLRLWQRED
+290 SLGHVQTLRLWQRD
-305 VLILDAATRR
+305 DALILDAATRR
-315 NLEIV
+315 NLELV
-320 DPLRLGSGQTT
+320 EPLRTGAGQTT
-331 LLSAVDRT
+331 LLAAVDRT

-350 WLLAPLRNLP
+350 WLLAPLREVAA
-360 CIERRQRV
+360 IERRQAA
-368 VAWAKINQL
+368 VAWAKTNQP
-377 ERNALQDRL
+377 ERGLLQERL
-386 RQIRDVERLV
+386 REIRDLERLV
-396 ARLVQGS
+396 GRLAQGT

-422 RGSLEKH
+422 REALAAH
-429 PVVALRELGQQ
+429 PVPVLKELGEK
-440 ITPLPEL
+440 IEPAPEL
-447 ATLYSQALA
+447 AELYARGLA
-456 DDPPILLKEGGLIR
+456 ENPPLALKEGGLIR
-470 AGYHAALEELR
+470 AGYHSALDELH
-481 AASVEG
+481 AASIKG

-520 ISTANLGSV
+520 ISTANLAAV

-561 ERSRQLEYELFLDLR
+561 ERSRQLEYELFLELR
-576 SAAVPHLRTIQETSR
+576 AAAVPHLRAIQSTSR
-591 ALHQIDVL
+591 ALHELDVL
-599 LGWGALAQERDYFQ
+599 LGWGALAQERLYTK
-613 PEMNDGGLL
+613 PEMNEGGLL
-622 LLEEARH
+622 ALEEARH
-629 PVLEQLPANE
+629 PVLEQLLSSE
-639 KFVPNDVRLDL
+639 KFVPNDVRLE
-650 DTERLV
+650 TESERLV

-667 TYIRQIGVLALL
+667 TYIRQVAVVALL

-688 RRAVVGLM
+688 KKAVIGIL

-759 YLNSTLR
+759 YLNGTLR

-771 ATHYHELTELAK
+771 ATHYHELTELAR

-798 GDHIVFLRKIV
+798 GENIVFLRKIV

-824 AGLPAAVLKRAKEV
+824 AGLPAPVLKRAREI

-843 EDQIDDKGLPKMA
+843 EGNLDDTGLPKLA
-856 KAKQKKDKAREVLRE
+856 KAKQKKQKAKEVFRE
-871 LDLFGRGD
+871 LDLFGRGGGDAPPLPDPPEK

>member
-1 LGKRGTRGKVLWMHL
+1 
-16 ASIFQK
+16 
-22 NSAQLLATRLSSP
+22 
-35 SMSDAL
+35 MSDAL

-55 PADAMLLFRLGDF
+55 PPDAFLLFRLGDF
-68 YEMFFSDAEEGSR
+68 YEMFFTDAEEGSR

-102 AEGYIAQILKAGK
+102 AEGYIARLLKAGR
-115 RVAICDQMEAPRPGQ
+115 RVAICDQMEEPRPGQ

-136 TQILTPGSILDAGQ
+136 TQILTPGSILEAGQ
-150 LEPKQNNFLAAVS
+150 LDPKQNNFLAAVV
-163 PMAEG
+163 PVPEG

-179 EFFAGDFPTPEALRD
+179 EFFAGDFPSPEALRD
-194 AIGRLNPAEVVVA
+194 LLGRVGPKEIVVA
-207 QGHKIDLETSALSSG
+207 QGQKIDLETSVLASG
-222 ERVGYLL
+222 DRPAFLV

-234 WSFSP
+234 WSFAP
-239 DAAEHTLRDH
+239 EAAEHTLRDH
-249 FKTASLDGFGLVSAP
+249 FKTASLDGFGLALS
-264 SKETSTAGALSAAG
+264 SGKDKSGHGGLSAAG
-278 GLLHYLGHELRR
+278 GLLHYLGNELRR
-290 NLGHVHTLRLWQRED
+290 SLGHVHSLRLWQRED

-315 NLEIV
+315 NLELV
-320 DPLRLGSGQTT
+320 DPLRAGSENTT
-331 LLSAVDRT
+331 LLGAVDRT

-350 WLLAPLRNLP
+350 WLLAPLRDVAA
-360 CIERRQRV
+360 IQRRQSV
-368 VAWAKINQL
+368 VGWARINQA
-377 ERNALQDRL
+377 ERDALQQSL
-386 RQIRDVERLV
+386 REIRDLERLV

-403 GNARDLIA
+403 GNARDLLA
-411 LRVSLEQLPAL
+411 LRVSLQHLPTL
-422 RGSLEKH
+422 RTALEKH
-429 PVVALRELGQQ
+429 HVAALRELGTK

-447 ATLYSQALA
+447 ADLYARALA
-456 DDPPILLKEGGLIR
+456 DDPPIALKEGGLIR
-470 AGYHAALEELR
+470 AGYNAALEELR

-487 QEWLADLQRREQ
+487 QAWLADLQRREQ
-499 ERTGIRSLK
+499 ERTGIKSLK

-520 ISTANLGSV
+520 ISTANLGAV
-529 PADYTRKQTLA
+529 PADYTRKQTMA
-540 NAERFVTPELKEM
+540 NAERFVTPELKQM

-576 SAAVPHLRTIQETSR
+576 AAATPHLRTIQDSAR
-591 ALHQIDVL
+591 AIHEIDVL
-599 LGWGALAQERDYFQ
+599 LGWGALAQERLYIQ
-613 PEMNDGGLL
+613 PEIDGDGLI

-629 PVLEQLPANE
+629 PVLEQLATSE
-639 KFVPNDVRLDL
+639 KFVPNDVRLDV

-667 TYIRQIGVLALL
+667 TYIRQVAVLALL

-688 RRAVVGLM
+688 KRAVIGLL

-724 NILNHATSR
+724 NILNHATNR

-759 YLNSTLR
+759 YLHTTLR

-771 ATHYHELTELAK
+771 ATHYHELTELAR

-824 AGLPAAVLKRAKEV
+824 AGLPAPVLKRAKEV

-843 EDQIDDKGLPKMA
+843 EDQIDDLGTPKLA
-856 KAKQKKDKAREVLRE
+856 KAKQKKEKAKEVLRE
-871 LDLFGRGD
+871 LDLFGRNDVPEAR

>member
-1 LGKRGTRGKVLWMHL
+1 
-16 ASIFQK
+16 
-22 NSAQLLATRLSSP
+22 
-35 SMSDAL
+35 MSDVL

-55 PADAMLLFRLGDF
+55 PPDAMLLFRLGDF
-68 YEMFFSDAEEGSR
+68 YEMFFGDAEEGSR

-102 AEGYIAQILKAGK
+102 AEGYIAQILKAGR

-150 LEPKQNNFLAAVS
+150 LEPKQNNFIASVAPVS
-163 PMAEG
+163 GG

-179 EFFAGDFPTPEALRD
+179 EFFAGDFSTPEALRD
-194 AIGRLNPAEVVVA
+194 AIGRLSPAEVVVA
-207 QGHKIDLETSALSSG
+207 QGQKIDLETSALSNG
-222 ERVGYLL
+222 TRITYLL

-234 WSFSP
+234 WSFAP
-239 DAAEHTLRDH
+239 EAAEHTLRDH
-249 FKTASLDGFGLVSAP
+249 FKTASLEGFGLAAS
-264 SKETSTAGALSAAG
+264 TSAGALSAAG

-290 NLGHVHTLRLWQRED
+290 SLNHVHSLRLWQRED
-305 VLILDAATRR
+305 ILILDAATRR
-315 NLEIV
+315 NLEII
-320 DPLRLGSGQTT
+320 DPLRAGSGGQTT

-339 VTAGGGRLLRQ
+339 VTSGGGRLLRQ
-350 WLLAPLRNLP
+350 WLLAPLRDLAG
-360 CIERRQRV
+360 IQRRQSIV
-368 VAWAKINQL
+368 SWAKANQS
-377 ERNALQDRL
+377 ERDALQARL
-386 RQIRDVERLV
+386 RQVRDVERLV

-411 LRVSLEQLPAL
+411 LRVSLEQLP
-422 RGSLEKH
+422 S
-429 PVVALRELGQQ
+429 LREALAQHSVPALGVLGGK
-440 ITPLPEL
+440 ITPLPDL
-447 ATLYSQALA
+447 AELYSRALA

-470 AGYHAALEELR
+470 SGYNAALDELR

-520 ISTANLGSV
+520 ISTANLGAV
-529 PADYTRKQTLA
+529 PSDYTRKQTLA

-576 SAAVPHLRTIQETSR
+576 AAAVPHLRTIQDTAR
-591 ALHQIDVL
+591 ALHEIDVL
-599 LGWGALAQERDYFQ
+599 LGWGALAQERDYVQ
-613 PEMNDGGLL
+613 PEMNENGLL
-622 LLEEARH
+622 MLEEARH

-639 KFVPNDVRLDL
+639 KFVPNDVRLDVE
-650 DTERLV
+650 TERLI

-667 TYIRQIGVLALL
+667 TYIRQVAVLALL

-688 RRAVVGLM
+688 RRATVGLL

-759 YLNSTLR
+759 YLNTTLR

-771 ATHYHELTELAK
+771 ATHYHELTELAR

-824 AGLPAAVLKRAKEV
+824 AGLPAAVLKRAKEI
-838 LRQLE
+838 LRELE
-843 EDQIDDKGLPKMA
+843 EEQLDDIGQPRLA
-856 KAKQKKDKAREVLRE
+856 KAKQKKEKAREVLRE
-871 LDLFGRGD
+871 LDLFGRGGDVSEGE

>member
-1 LGKRGTRGKVLWMHL
+1 
-16 ASIFQK
+16 
-22 NSAQLLATRLSSP
+22 
-35 SMSDAL
+35 MSDAL

-55 PADAMLLFRLGDF
+55 PPDAMLLFRLGDF

-150 LEPKQNNFLAAVS
+150 LEPKQNNFLAAIS
-163 PMAEG
+163 TFASG
-168 FGVAALDLTTG
+168 YGVAALDLTTG
-179 EFFAGDFPTPEALRD
+179 EFFAGEFATPEALRD
-194 AIGRLNPAEVVVA
+194 AIGRLSPAEVVVA
-207 QGHKIDLETSALSSG
+207 QGHKIDLETSALSNG
-222 ERVGYLL
+222 ESAGYLL

-249 FKTASLDGFGLVSAP
+249 FKTASLDGFGLVSAA
-264 SKETSTAGALSAAG
+264 SKDSSTSGAMSAAG

-320 DPLRLGSGQTT
+320 DPLRIGSGQTT

-339 VTAGGGRLLRQ
+339 VTSGGGRLLRQ
-350 WLLAPLRNLP
+350 WLLAPLRDLAA
-360 CIERRQRV
+360 ISRRQSV
-368 VAWAKINQL
+368 VAWARANQP
-377 ERNALQDRL
+377 ERNALQERL
-386 RQIRDVERLV
+386 RQVRDVERLI

-422 RGSLEKH
+422 REALEKH
-429 PVVALRELGQQ
+429 PVATLRELGRK
-440 ITPLPEL
+440 ITPLPDL
-447 ATLYSQALA
+447 ASLYSRALA

-470 AGYHAALEELR
+470 AGYHAGLEELR

-487 QEWLADLQRREQ
+487 QEWLAALQRREQ
-499 ERTGIRSLK
+499 ERTSIKSLK

-520 ISTANLGSV
+520 ISAANLGAV
-529 PADYTRKQTLA
+529 PSDYTRKQTLA

-576 SAAVPHLRTIQETSR
+576 SAAVPHLRTIQDTAR
-591 ALHQIDVL
+591 ALHEIDVL

-613 PEMNDGGLL
+613 PEMNEGGLL

-650 DTERLV
+650 ETERLV

-667 TYIRQIGVLALL
+667 TYIRQIAVLALL

-688 RRAVVGLM
+688 KRAVVGLL

-824 AGLPAAVLKRAKEV
+824 AGLPAPVLKRAKEV

-856 KAKQKKDKAREVLRE
+856 KAKQKKEKAREVLRE
-871 LDLFGRGD
+871 LDLFGRGGE

>member
-1 LGKRGTRGKVLWMHL
+1 
-16 ASIFQK
+16 
-22 NSAQLLATRLSSP
+22 
-35 SMSDAL
+35 MSEVL

-55 PADAMLLFRLGDF
+55 PSDALLLFRLGDF
-68 YEMFFSDAEEGSR
+68 YEMFFGDAEEGSR

-102 AEGYIAQILKAGK
+102 AEGYIAQILKAGR
-115 RVAICDQMEAPRPGQ
+115 RVAICDQMETPRPGQ

-163 PMAEG
+163 PTSDG

-179 EFFAGDFPTPEALRD
+179 EFFAGDFPTAEALRD
-194 AIGRLNPAEVVVA
+194 ALGRLSPAEVVVP
-207 QGHKIDLETSALSSG
+207 QGHRIDLETSALSNG
-222 ERVGYLL
+222 ERLAYLL

-234 WSFSP
+234 WSFAP
-239 DAAEHTLRDH
+239 EAAEHTLRDH
-249 FKTASLDGFGLVSAP
+249 FKTASLDGFGLTGAS
-264 SKETSTAGALSAAG
+264 GALGAAG

-290 NLGHVHTLRLWQRED
+290 SLGHVHTVRLWQRED
-305 VLILDAATRR
+305 VLVLDAATRR
-315 NLEIV
+315 NLELV
-320 DPLRLGSGQTT
+320 DPLRSGTGQTT
-331 LLSAVDRT
+331 LRAAVDRT

-350 WLLAPLRNLP
+350 WLLAPLRDLP
-360 CIERRQRV
+360 SIENRQSV
-368 VAWAKINQL
+368 VAWARQNQAGRDTL
-377 ERNALQDRL
+377 RERL
-386 RQIRDVERLV
+386 RQVRDVERLV

-422 RGSLEKH
+422 RDALAQH
-429 PVVALRELGQQ
+429 AVPALRELGNK

-447 ATLYSQALA
+447 SALYERALA

-470 AGYHAALEELR
+470 AGYHAPLEELR

-520 ISTANLGSV
+520 VSTANLGAV

-540 NAERFVTPELKEM
+540 NAERFVTPELKSM

-576 SAAVPHLRTIQETSR
+576 AAAVPHLRAIQDTAR
-591 ALHQIDVL
+591 ALHEIDVL
-599 LGWGALAQERDYFQ
+599 LGWGALAQERDYVQ
-613 PEMNDGGLL
+613 PEMNDSGLL

-629 PVLEQLPANE
+629 PVLEQLPASE
-639 KFVPNDVRLDL
+639 KFVPNDVRLEIE
-650 DTERLV
+650 TERLV

-667 TYIRQIGVLALL
+667 TYIRQVAVLALL

-688 RRAVVGLM
+688 KRAVVGLL

-759 YLNSTLR
+759 YLNTTLK

-771 ATHYHELTELAK
+771 ATHYHELTELAR

-798 GDHIVFLRKIV
+798 GDQVIFLHKIV

-824 AGLPAAVLKRAKEV
+824 AGLPAPVLKRAKEV

-843 EDQIDDKGLPKMA
+843 EDQIDDKGLPRLA
-856 KAKQKKDKAREVLRE
+856 KAKQKKDKARDVLRE
-871 LDLFGRGD
+871 LDLFGRSGQET

>member
-1 LGKRGTRGKVLWMHL
+1 
-16 ASIFQK
+16 
-22 NSAQLLATRLSSP
+22 
-35 SMSDAL
+35 MSDAL

-55 PADAMLLFRLGDF
+55 PPDAILLFRLGDF
-68 YEMFFSDAEEGSR
+68 YEMFFGDAVEGSR

-102 AEGYIAQILKAGK
+102 AEGYIAQMLKAGR

-150 LEPKQNNFLAAVS
+150 LEPKQNNFLAAVA
-163 PMAEG
+163 PAQGGIAEG

-194 AIGRLNPAEVVVA
+194 ALGRLNPAEVVVA
-207 QGHKIDLETSALSSG
+207 HGHRIDLETSALSPAPG
-222 ERVGYLL
+222 ERLAYLL
-229 VEHDA
+229 VEHEA
-234 WSFSP
+234 WSFAP
-239 DAAEHTLRDH
+239 EAAEHTLRDH
-249 FKTASLDGFGLVSAP
+249 FKTASLDGFGLVGAAA
-264 SKETSTAGALSAAG
+264 KDGSTRGALSAAG
-278 GLLHYLGHELRR
+278 GLLHYLGQELRR
-290 NLGHVHTLRLWQRED
+290 SLGHVHTLRLWQPED
-305 VLILDAATRR
+305 ILILDAATRR
-315 NLEIV
+315 NLELV
-320 DPLRLGSGQTT
+320 DPLRSGAGQTT
-331 LLSAVDRT
+331 LLAAVDRT
-339 VTAGGGRLLRQ
+339 VTSGGGRLLRQ
-350 WLLAPLRNLP
+350 WLLAPLRDLAG
-360 CIERRQRV
+360 IERRQSV
-368 VAWAKINQL
+368 VAWARGNQH
-377 ERNALQDRL
+377 ERDALQERL
-386 RQIRDVERLV
+386 RQVRDVERLV

-422 RGSLEKH
+422 REALEKH
-429 PVVALRELGQQ
+429 AVAALRGLGEK

-447 ATLYSQALA
+447 AVLYSRALA

-520 ISTANLGSV
+520 ISTANLGAV

-561 ERSRQLEYELFLDLR
+561 ERSRQLEYEIFLDLR
-576 SAAVPHLRTIQETSR
+576 SAAAPHLRSIQDTAR
-591 ALHQIDVL
+591 ALHEIDVL
-599 LGWGALAQERDYFQ
+599 LGWGALAQERDYVE
-613 PEMNDGGLL
+613 PEMNDSGLL

-629 PVLEQLPANE
+629 PVLEQLAANE

-650 DTERLV
+650 ETERLV

-667 TYIRQIGVLALL
+667 TYIRQVAVLALL

-688 RRAVVGLM
+688 KRAVVGLL

-759 YLNSTLR
+759 YLNATVR

-771 ATHYHELTELAK
+771 ATHYHELTELAR

-798 GDHIVFLRKIV
+798 GDQIVFLRKIV

-824 AGLPAAVLKRAKEV
+824 AGLPAPVLQRAKEI

-856 KAKQKKDKAREVLRE
+856 KAKQKKEKAREVLRE
-871 LDLFGRGD
+871 LDLFGRGGE

>member
-1 LGKRGTRGKVLWMHL
+1 
-16 ASIFQK
+16 
-22 NSAQLLATRLSSP
+22 
-35 SMSDAL
+35 
-41 TPMMQQYHRLKREI
+41 MMQQYHRLKREI
-55 PADAMLLFRLGDF
+55 PPDAMLLFRLGDF
-68 YEMFFSDAEEGSR
+68 YEMFFGDAEEGSR
-81 LLDLTLTQRQGT
+81 MLDLTLTQRQGT

-102 AEGYIAQILKAGK
+102 AEGYIAQILKAGR

-150 LEPKQNNFLAAVS
+150 LEPKQNNFLAAVALVS
-163 PMAEG
+163 DASTEGG

-179 EFFAGDFPTPEALRD
+179 EFFAGDFLTAEALRD
-194 AIGRLNPAEVVVA
+194 ALGRISPAEVVVA
-207 QGHKIDLETSALSSG
+207 QGHRLELETSVLTHG
-222 ERVGYLL
+222 NNERPAYLL

-234 WSFSP
+234 WSFAP
-239 DAAEHTLRDH
+239 EAAEHTLRDH
-249 FKTASLDGFGLVSAP
+249 FKTSSLDGFGLGASGG
-264 SKETSTAGALSAAG
+264 KENSGRGALSAAG

-290 NLGHVHTLRLWQRED
+290 SLDHVHTLRLWQRED

-315 NLEIV
+315 NLELV
-320 DPLRLGSGQTT
+320 DPLRPGAGQTT
-331 LLSAVDRT
+331 LLASVDRT
-339 VTAGGGRLLRQ
+339 VTSGGGRLLRQ
-350 WLLAPLRNLP
+350 WLLAPLRDLAG
-360 CIERRQRV
+360 IERRQRV
-368 VAWAKINQL
+368 VAWAKTNQP
-377 ERNALQDRL
+377 ERNALQERL
-386 RQIRDVERLV
+386 RQVRDVERLV

-411 LRVSLEQLPAL
+411 LRVSLEQLPGLREAL
-422 RGSLEKH
+422 GKH
-429 PVVALRELGQQ
+429 AVVALRELGEK
-440 ITPLPEL
+440 ITPLPDL
-447 ATLYSQALA
+447 ADLYSRALA

-470 AGYHAALEELR
+470 VGYHAALEELR

-520 ISTANLGSV
+520 VSTANLGAV

-576 SAAVPHLRTIQETSR
+576 SAAVPHLRAIQDTAR
-591 ALHQIDVL
+591 ALHEIDVL
-599 LGWGALAQERDYFQ
+599 LGWGALAQERDYVQ
-613 PEMNDGGLL
+613 PEMDDSGLL

-629 PVLEQLPANE
+629 PVLEQLPASE

-650 DTERLV
+650 ETERLV

-667 TYIRQIGVLALL
+667 TYIRQIAVLALL

-688 RRAVVGLM
+688 RRAVVGLL

-759 YLNSTLR
+759 YLNTTLR

-771 ATHYHELTELAK
+771 ATHYHELTELAR

-798 GDHIVFLRKIV
+798 GDQVIFLHKIV

-824 AGLPAAVLKRAKEV
+824 AGLPAPVLKRAKEV

-843 EDQIDDKGLPKMA
+843 EDQIDDKGLPKLA
-856 KAKQKKDKAREVLRE
+856 RAKQKKEKAREVLRE
-871 LDLFGRGD
+871 LDLFGRGEGKEGQPPT

>member
-1 LGKRGTRGKVLWMHL
+1 
-16 ASIFQK
+16 
-22 NSAQLLATRLSSP
+22 
-35 SMSDAL
+35 MSDAL

-55 PADAMLLFRLGDF
+55 PPDALLLFRLGDF
-68 YEMFFSDAEEGSR
+68 YEMFFGDAEEGSR

-102 AEGYIAQILKAGK
+102 AEGYIAQILKAGR

-150 LEPKQNNFLAAVS
+150 LEPKQNNFLAAIA
-163 PMAEG
+163 PGEG
-168 FGVAALDLTTG
+168 CFGVAALDLTTG
-179 EFFAGDFPTPEALRD
+179 EFFAGDFSTPEALRD
-194 AIGRLNPAEVVVA
+194 ALGQLSPAEVVVA
-207 QGHKIDLETSALSSG
+207 QGHRIDLETSVLSSG
-222 ERVGYLL
+222 ERLPYLL

-239 DAAEHTLRDH
+239 EAAEHTLRDH
-249 FKTASLDGFGLVSAP
+249 FKTASLEGFGLAGAIGKGGSA
-264 SKETSTAGALSAAG
+264 SAAAALSAAG
-278 GLLHYLGHELRR
+278 GLLHYLSHELRR
-290 NLGHVHTLRLWQRED
+290 SLGHVHSLRLWQRED
-305 VLILDAATRR
+305 ILILDSATRR
-315 NLEIV
+315 NLELV
-320 DPLRLGSGQTT
+320 DPLRPGAGQGIAQTT
-331 LLSAVDRT
+331 LLAAVDRT
-339 VTAGGGRLLRQ
+339 VTSGGGRLLRQ
-350 WLLAPLRNLP
+350 WLLAPLRDLP
-360 CIERRQRV
+360 SIERRQSV
-368 VAWAKINQL
+368 VAWARANQP
-377 ERNALQDRL
+377 ERNALQERL
-386 RQIRDVERLV
+386 RQVRDVERLV

-411 LRVSLEQLPAL
+411 LRVSLEQLPGL
-422 RGSLEKH
+422 RAAFEKH
-429 PVVALRELGQQ
+429 PVTALRELGGQV
-440 ITPLPEL
+440 TPLPDL
-447 ATLYSQALA
+447 ADLYSRALA
-456 DDPPILLKEGGLIR
+456 DDPPILIKEGGLIR
-470 AGYHAALEELR
+470 AGYNAALEELR

-487 QEWLADLQRREQ
+487 QEWLAALQRREQ

-540 NAERFVTPELKEM
+540 NAERFVTPELKDM

-576 SAAVPHLRTIQETSR
+576 SAAVPHLRTIQDTAR
-591 ALHQIDVL
+591 ALHEIDVL
-599 LGWGALAQERDYFQ
+599 LGWGALAQERDYVQ

-622 LLEEARH
+622 LFEEARH

-639 KFVPNDVRLDL
+639 KFVPNDVRLDIE
-650 DTERLV
+650 TERLV

-667 TYIRQIGVLALL
+667 TYIRQIAVLALL

-688 RRAVVGLM
+688 RRAVVGLL

-759 YLNSTLR
+759 YLNTTLR

-771 ATHYHELTELAK
+771 ATHYHELTELAR

-798 GDHIVFLRKIV
+798 GDQVIFLHKIV

-824 AGLPAAVLKRAKEV
+824 AGLPAPVLKRAKEV

-843 EDQIDDKGLPKMA
+843 EDQIDDAGQPRLA
-856 KAKQKKDKAREVLRE
+856 KAKQKKEKAREVLRE
-871 LDLFGRGD
+871 LDLFGRGGSVEGQPPA

>member
-1 LGKRGTRGKVLWMHL
+1 M
-16 ASIFQK
+16 
-22 NSAQLLATRLSSP
+22 P
-35 SMSDAL
+35 DAL
-41 TPMMQQYHRLKREI
+41 TPMMQQYHRLKREV
-55 PADAMLLFRLGDF
+55 PPDAFLLFRLGDF
-68 YEMFFSDAEEGSR
+68 YEMFFGDAEEGSR

-102 AEGYIAQILKAGK
+102 AEGYIAQLLKAGR
-115 RVAICDQMEAPRPGQ
+115 RVAICDQMETPKPGQ
-130 VVRREI
+130 IVNREV
-136 TQILTPGSILDAGQ
+136 TQILTPGSILEAGQ
-150 LEPKQNNFLAAVS
+150 LEPKQNNFLAAIA
-163 PMAEG
+163 PTADG

-179 EFFAGDFPTPEALRD
+179 EFFAGDFPSPEALRD
-194 AIGRLNPAEVVVA
+194 VLGRIGPAEIVVA
-207 QGHKIDLETSALSSG
+207 QGHRLDLETSALAIG
-222 ERVGYLL
+222 ERAAWLL

-239 DAAEHTLRDH
+239 EAAEHTLRDH
-249 FKTASLDGFGLVSAP
+249 FKTASLDGFGLVSSA
-264 SKETSTAGALSAAG
+264 SKEKSTLGALSAAG
-278 GLLHYLGHELRR
+278 GLVHYLGHELRR
-290 NLGHVHTLRLWQRED
+290 ALGHVHTLRLWQRED
-305 VLILDAATRR
+305 VLIVDAATRR
-315 NLEIV
+315 NLELV
-320 DPLRLGSGQTT
+320 DPLRAGSTNTT

-350 WLLAPLRNLP
+350 WLLAPLRHLGA
-360 CIERRQRV
+360 IGRRQSV
-368 VAWAKINQL
+368 VAWARANQP
-377 ERNALQDRL
+377 ERNALQQHL
-386 RQIRDVERLV
+386 REIRDLERLV

-403 GNARDLIA
+403 GNARDLLA
-411 LRVSLEQLPAL
+411 LRASLQQLPAL
-422 RGSLEKH
+422 RNALEKH
-429 PVVALRELGQQ
+429 PVAALRELGAT

-447 ATLYSQALA
+447 AGLYARALA
-456 DDPPILLKEGGLIR
+456 DDPPIVLKEGGLIR

-499 ERTGIRSLK
+499 ERTGIKSLK

-520 ISTANLGSV
+520 ISTANLKAV
-529 PADYTRKQTLA
+529 PADYTRKQTMA
-540 NAERFVTPELKEM
+540 NAERFVTPELKQM

-576 SAAVPHLRTIQETSR
+576 AAATPHLRDIQDTAR
-591 ALHQIDVL
+591 AIHEIDVL

-639 KFVPNDVRLDL
+639 KFVPNDVRLDV

-667 TYIRQIGVLALL
+667 TYIRQVAVLALL

-688 RRAVVGLM
+688 KRAVVGLL

-724 NILNHATSR
+724 NILNHATNR

-759 YLNSTLR
+759 YLHTTLR

-771 ATHYHELTELAK
+771 ATHYHELVELAR

-824 AGLPAAVLKRAKEV
+824 AGLPAPVLKRAKEV

-843 EDQIDDKGLPKMA
+843 EDQIDDLGTPKLA
-856 KAKQKKDKAREVLRE
+856 KAKQKKEKAREVLRE
-871 LDLFGRGD
+871 LDLFGRGE

>member
-1 LGKRGTRGKVLWMHL
+1 
-16 ASIFQK
+16 
-22 NSAQLLATRLSSP
+22 
-35 SMSDAL
+35 MSEVL
-41 TPMMQQYHRLKREI
+41 TPMMQQYHRLKREV
-55 PADAMLLFRLGDF
+55 PPDAILLFRLGDF
-68 YEMFFSDAEEGSR
+68 YEMFFGDAEEGSR
-81 LLDLTLTQRQGT
+81 LLDLTLTQRQGM

-102 AEGYIAQILKAGK
+102 AEGYIAQLLKAGR
-115 RVAICDQMEAPRPGQ
+115 RVAICDQTEAPRPGQ
-130 VVRREI
+130 IVRREI
-136 TQILTPGSILDAGQ
+136 TQVLTPGSILEAGQ
-150 LEPKQNNFLAAVS
+150 LEPKQNNFLASVVS
-163 PMAEG
+163 ENEG

-179 EFFAGDFPTPEALRD
+179 EFFAGHFAGPEALRD
-194 AIGRLNPAEVVVA
+194 ALGRISPAEVVVA
-207 QGHKIDLETSALSSG
+207 QGNRIDLETSALSSG
-222 ERVGYLL
+222 VALAYLL

-234 WSFSP
+234 WSFTP
-239 DAAEHTLRDH
+239 EAAEHTLRDH
-249 FKTASLDGFGLVSAP
+249 FKTASLDGFGL
-264 SKETSTAGALSAAG
+264 AGAAENGLLSAAG
-278 GLLHYLGHELRR
+278 GLLHYLSYELRR
-290 NLGHVHTLRLWQRED
+290 CLNHVHTLRVWQSDES
-305 VLILDAATRR
+305 LILDAATRR
-315 NLEIV
+315 NLELV
-320 DPLRLGSGQTT
+320 DPLRPGSGQTT

-350 WLLAPLRNLP
+350 WLLAPLRNLAA
-360 CIERRQRV
+360 IQSRQSV
-368 VAWAKINQL
+368 VAWARANQP
-377 ERNALQDRL
+377 ERSALQERL
-386 RQIRDVERLV
+386 RQVRDVERLV

-411 LRVSLEQLPAL
+411 LRVSLEQLPDL
-422 RGSLEKH
+422 RAVLECH
-429 PVVALRELGQQ
+429 PVPVLRSLGEK

-447 ATLYSQALA
+447 SELYSRALA
-456 DDPPILLKEGGLIR
+456 DDPPILIKEGGLIR
-470 AGYHAALEELR
+470 AGHHAALDELR

-520 ISTANLGSV
+520 ISTANLRSV
-529 PADYTRKQTLA
+529 PDDYTRKQTLA
-540 NAERFVTPELKEM
+540 NAERFVTPELKQM
-553 ESKILGAQ
+553 EAKILGAQ
-561 ERSRQLEYELFLDLR
+561 ERSRQLEYELFIDLR
-576 SAAVPHLRTIQETSR
+576 AAAIPHLRSIQETAR
-591 ALHQIDVL
+591 ALHEIDLL
-599 LGWGALAQERDYFQ
+599 LGWGALAQERDYVQ

-629 PVLEQLPANE
+629 PVLEQLPASE

-650 DTERLV
+650 ETERLV

-667 TYIRQIGVLALL
+667 TYIRQIAVLALL

-688 RRAVVGLM
+688 RRAVIGLL

-759 YLNSTLR
+759 YLNTTLR

-771 ATHYHELTELAK
+771 ATHYHELTELAR

-798 GDHIVFLRKIV
+798 GEQIVFLRKIV

-824 AGLPAAVLKRAKEV
+824 AGLPAPVLQRAREI

-843 EDQIDDKGLPKMA
+843 EGHLDDNGQPKLARARQKKA
-856 KAKQKKDKAREVLRE
+856 KAKEVLRE
-871 LDLFGRGD
+871 LDLFGRAPAEGS